1 VKTNLSIKAAIYMRA
16 AELVEQGHC
25 KHALARDMGGFSVL
39 PDHDGVVQF
48 CYRGALIKAQTEVS
62 GIPQDKSDFWT
73 GEGMCPTAEE
83 LDILITWNN
92 APDTT
97 AAMVAAKLR
106 EQAFA

>member
-1 VKTNLSIKAAIYMRA
+1 MKSEFSTKALIYLRA

-25 KHALARDMGGFSVL
+25 KGHLYARNGSICWF
-39 PDHDGVVQF
+39 HEATEF
-48 CYRGALIKAQTEVS
+48 CYHGALMKAVIDAGDDTFDYKS
-62 GIPQDKSDFWT
+62 G
-73 GEGMCPTAEE
+73 
-83 LDILITWNN
+83 TWPMSRWND

>member
-1 VKTNLSIKAAIYMRA
+1 MKTDLSIKAAIYLRA

-25 KHALARDMGGFSVL
+25 KNAVVIDALGMELRDVMSEEAVAWC
-39 PDHDGVVQF
+39 VI
-48 CYRGALIKAQTEVS
+48 GALERARRESGAEQSFFMAFQKAL
-62 GIPQDKSDFWT
+62 
-73 GEGMCPTAEE
+73 GMDAI
-83 LDILITWNN
+83 DWNN